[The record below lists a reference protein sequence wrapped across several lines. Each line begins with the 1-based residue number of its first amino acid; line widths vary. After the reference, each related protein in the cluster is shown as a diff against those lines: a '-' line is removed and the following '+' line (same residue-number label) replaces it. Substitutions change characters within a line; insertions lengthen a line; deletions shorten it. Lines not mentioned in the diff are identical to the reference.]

1 MPIKT
6 GDLMASAPGT
16 SYTVASDG
24 KRLRVLWEPG
34 HGDGDPNPD
43 LAERCMKTVKGHP
56 TWKLFCGDISEPIVR
71 NENEPPHHVYLDD
84 RACYAILTSDQ
95 YTQQE
100 LRLFWPFDF
109 DQIGKIRANRMNR
122 GRPAYVDES
131 CREYATGP
139 AREKKKVGLYVFSGA
154 ADTSDDVRP
163 RSDKLKSEEGDIKV
177 EHPSTIPVI
186 SKILPKATYIPEAPF
201 SKAPQLPKAP
211 KLPEASR
218 LSTARIPFE
227 PSAPVPGR
235 YVPGP
240 TDGSL
245 VPVGMAHKAIQGS
258 PYFEEPTYL
267 HRRKPRAR
275 GGDLAATLGALGVL
289 GAKRK
294 RVDVEKEQVKT
305 AKVEEENDTIK
316 TAKVAE

>member
-1 MPIKT
+1 
-6 GDLMASAPGT
+6 MASAPGT
-16 SYTVASDG
+16 SYTMVSDG
-24 KRLRVLWEPG
+24 RRLRVLWEPG
-34 HGDGDPNPD
+34 HGDGDPNPH

-84 RACYAILTSDQ
+84 RACYAILTSEQ
-95 YTQQE
+95 YTKQE

-109 DQIGKIRANRMNR
+109 DQIGKIRASRINR
-122 GRPAYVDES
+122 GRPAYVDDS
-131 CREYATGP
+131 CEEYATGP
-139 AREKKKVGLYVFSGA
+139 ARKKKKAGVYVFSGA

-163 RSDKLKSEEGDIKV
+163 LSGKVRSVEGGIKV
-177 EHPSTIPVI
+177 EHPSTIPAM
-186 SKILPKATYIPEAPF
+186 SKILPKASYIPEAPF

-211 KLPEASR
+211 ILPEPPR
-218 LSTARIPFE
+218 LGTAHIPFE
-227 PSAPVPGR
+227 PSVPVAGR

-275 GGDLAATLGALGVL
+275 GGDLAATLDALGIL

-294 RVDVEKEQVKT
+294 RVDVEEEQVKKAKVEKDDET
-305 AKVEEENDTIK
+305 IKRAKVEE
-316 TAKVAE
+316 